1 MNSEFSKASLEKTSL
16 KLESADSQVLLARF
30 YYASPFTL
38 ICTMGGKILASGQ
51 VKRAAVIG
59 SGAMGHGI
67 TELLAMNGYEVVMV
81 DINDE
86 ILRDAKEKI
95 QWSLGKF
102 VEKRRIRQEDA
113 DATLARIGTTTSY
126 EEAGKDVGFAI
137 EAAPENMNL
146 KKTIFAKLDQ
156 ATPMHAILASN
167 TSTLSITEMGKA
179 TKRSDKVAG
188 MHFFNPPHQMAL
200 VEVIKGDGTSQET
213 ITVLAELAKK
223 LGKTPIIVRRDVRGF
238 IVNRIL
244 GAAFNEAFWA
254 YYRKEG
260 TMLGIDASVKYTG
273 GFPMGWFELADFVGL
288 DIAYDVGRILYEA
301 YGERF
306 KPCSEVIDPLIKER
320 KFGQKAGAGFYDWT
334 KGRPRIPFNLL
345 DEYDVE
351 RSWAVAVNEAAW
363 LISDDAASPEDI
375 DTGMKL
381 GTYWPQGPCEH
392 ADRTGLDV
400 IANKLKELYVKYN
413 MEMYKPCPLLEEYVS
428 KGWTGKKAGRGFYQ

>member
-1 MNSEFSKASLEKTSL
+1 LTVERIKK
-16 KLESADSQVLLARF
+16 
-30 YYASPFTL
+30 
-38 ICTMGGKILASGQ
+38 
-51 VKRAAVIG
+51 AAVIG

-67 TELLAMNGYEVVMV
+67 TELLAMNGFEVTMV

-86 ILRDAKEKI
+86 ILQKAKEKI
-95 QWSLGKF
+95 KWSLSKF

-113 DATLARIGTTTSY
+113 DAALARVATTTSY
-126 EEAGKDVGFAI
+126 EQAGKDADFAI
-137 EAAPENMNL
+137 EASPENIEL

-156 ATPMHAILASN
+156 IAPPHAILASN

-179 TKRSDKVAG
+179 TKRQDKVAG

-213 ITVLAELAKK
+213 IMTLAELAKK
-223 LGKTPIIVRRDVRGF
+223 LGKTPVIVRKDVRGF

-244 GAAFNEAFWA
+244 GATFNEAFWA
-254 YYRKEG
+254 YQRKEA

-288 DIAYDVGRILYEA
+288 DIAYEVGRILYEA

-306 KPCSEVIDPLIKER
+306 KPCSEVIDPLIKGH
-320 KFGQKAGAGFYDWT
+320 KFGQKTGVGFYDWT

-345 DEYDVE
+345 DDYDVD

-363 LISDDAASPEDI
+363 LISDDAANPEDI

-392 ADRTGLDV
+392 ADRAGLDV
-400 IANKLKELYVKYN
+400 TVNKLEELYAKYN
-413 MEMYKPCPLLEEYVS
+413 MAMYNPCPLLEEYVS
-428 KGWTGKKAGRGFYQ
+428 KGWTGKKAGRGFYK